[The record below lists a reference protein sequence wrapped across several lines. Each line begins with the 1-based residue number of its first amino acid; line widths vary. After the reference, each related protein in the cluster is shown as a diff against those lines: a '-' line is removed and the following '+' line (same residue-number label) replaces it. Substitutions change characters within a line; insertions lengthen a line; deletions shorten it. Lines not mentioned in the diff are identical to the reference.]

1 MLYHMTLDELV
12 DFDIEVREIEDI
24 IDKTSDELQKK
35 IDWTKLWAKK
45 YPVLATYQQ
54 EVPVDGYAAK
64 LREMIDRLK
73 QEQGYNDEDAFLVLK
88 DILAQLFTSNTHTG
102 A

>member
-1 MLYHMTLDELV
+1 MC
-12 DFDIEVREIEDI
+12 
-24 IDKTSDELQKK
+24 
-35 IDWTKLWAKK
+35 AKK

-88 DILAQLFTSNTHTG
+88 DILAQLFK
-102 A
+102 